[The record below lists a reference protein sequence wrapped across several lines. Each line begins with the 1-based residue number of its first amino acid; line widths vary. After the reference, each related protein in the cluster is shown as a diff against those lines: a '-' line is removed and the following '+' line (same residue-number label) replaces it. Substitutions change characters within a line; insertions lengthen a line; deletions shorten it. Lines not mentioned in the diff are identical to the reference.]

1 MRFISSPDNWGI
13 IWQQV
18 FDASNTPIDR
28 IFSPT
33 QSNSPLI
40 AVAVAISNAYWNKQ
54 AVGYFN
60 HHINSGLIGFNKA
73 IAKRRTVYESEL
85 YLIPLDI
92 IGNSTF
98 SFDLF
103 LKVAAVGE
111 IVVYEYIGEIN

>member
-13 IWQQV
+13 IWQQA
-18 FDASNTPIDR
+18 FDANNASVDR

-33 QSNSPLI
+33 QSDSPLI
-40 AVAVAISNAYWNKQ
+40 AAAVAINNTYWKKQ
-54 AVGYFN
+54 AIGYFN
-60 HHINSGLIGFNKA
+60 HHVDSGLIGFNKA

-92 IGNSTF
+92 VGSSTF

-103 LKVAAVGE
+103 LKVAASGE
-111 IVVYEYIGEIN
+111 IVVYEYTGGID

>member
-1 MRFISSPDNWGI
+1 MNFISSPDNWGI

-18 FDASNTPIDR
+18 FDASNVSVDR

-33 QSNSPLI
+33 QTDSPLI
-40 AVAVAISNAYWNKQ
+40 AVAVAINNTYWKKQ
-54 AVGYFN
+54 AIGYFN
-60 HHINSGLIGFNKA
+60 HHIDSGLIGFNKA
-73 IAKRRTVYESEL
+73 IAKRRTLYESEL

-92 IGNSTF
+92 VGNSTF

-103 LKVAAVGE
+103 LKVAASGE